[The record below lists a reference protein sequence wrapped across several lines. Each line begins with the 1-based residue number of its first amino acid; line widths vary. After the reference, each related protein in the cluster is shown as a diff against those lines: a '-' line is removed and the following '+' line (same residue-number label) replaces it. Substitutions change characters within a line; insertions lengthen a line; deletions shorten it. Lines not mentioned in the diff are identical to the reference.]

1 MGGNQKK
8 IDVPWFILDLIY
20 VVRSLL
26 FSSFLYHKLSEVT
39 KRLSII
45 NCWVYTMAAFFQYLR
60 ALKIRNSGE
69 VAMIATKFK
78 CNLKI
83 CSLIYALFNEDRVH
97 LIKKS
102 ITFRPK
108 TNQSFAGFFLVILT
122 YTCVMLAL
130 QWRDRI
136 YFQLLLVYVMYIYSV
151 QIMIASTTFF
161 NQYDD
166 ILKEDSIYN

>member
-26 FSSFLYHKLSEVT
+26 FSSFLCYHKLSEVK

-45 NCWVYTMAAFFQYLR
+45 NCWVYTMVYFFNICELWKF
-60 ALKIRNSGE
+60 AIRG
-69 VAMIATKFK
+69 MIATKFK

-83 CSLIYALFNEDRVH
+83 CSLIYAVFNEDRVH

-108 TNQSFAGFFLVILT
+108 TNQSFAGFFSRYINIYVVWCLHYNNVI
-122 YTCVMLAL
+122 V
-130 QWRDRI
+130 
-136 YFQLLLVYVMYIYSV
+136 F
-151 QIMIASTTFF
+151 TFSF
-161 NQYDD
+161 C
-166 ILKEDSIYN
+166 